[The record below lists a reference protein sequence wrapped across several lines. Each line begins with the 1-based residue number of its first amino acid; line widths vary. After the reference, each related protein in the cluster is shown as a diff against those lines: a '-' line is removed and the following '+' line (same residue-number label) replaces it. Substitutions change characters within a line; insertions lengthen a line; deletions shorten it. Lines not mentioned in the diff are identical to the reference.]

1 MRPTALHARALQL
14 RVILCYTC
22 FLLSLLPCSHLSFRL
37 KMVKRVMP
45 GTSAVE
51 FRMQLEAQAFTL
63 VDFFAEW
70 CGPCKM
76 IAPQVDQLSMNYPH
90 ITFLKVCV
98 YVCVD
103 GRMILCR

>member
-14 RVILCYTC
+14 RAILFYTC

-76 IAPQVDQLSMNYPH
+76 IAPPGGPAVHELSAHHVPQG
-90 ITFLKVCV
+90 VCM
-98 YVCVD
+98 CVWM
-103 GRMILCR
+103 GG